1 MENNIIFEAK
11 VLCSKF
17 INKVEIGKTRSKET
31 YQDCKN
37 LLKLIYAYEN
47 IQYVSSEEW
56 NENDLTDNAGAI
68 K

>member
-17 INKVEIGKTRSKET
+17 INKVETGRARSVET

-37 LLKLIYAYEN
+37 LLELIHQWESKQIKTEKLMEGFDETSN
-47 IQYVSSEEW
+47 
-56 NENDLTDNAGAI
+56 
-68 K
+68 